1 MIDINVYDEE
11 QGLVITEELEIY
23 VQQILMILNTSTDE
37 IMGCSA
43 LALDLERYVY
53 ETRINNADLEKEI
66 LDKIRLYT
74 TFYDMFTTD
83 VSVNFM
89 KGEHRDICVIDV
101 SIDKTKMF
109 SVVLK

>member
-11 QGLVITEELEIY
+11 QGLVINEELEIY

-37 IMGCSA
+37 IMGCST

-53 ETRINNADLEKEI
+53 ETRINNTDLEKEI

-74 TFYDMFTTD
+74 TLC
-83 VSVNFM
+83 N
-89 KGEHRDICVIDV
+89 
-101 SIDKTKMF
+101 
-109 SVVLK
+109 

>member
-37 IMGCSA
+37 IMGCST

-53 ETRINNADLEKEI
+53 ETRINNTDLEKEI

-74 TFYDMFTTD
+74 TFYDMFTID

-89 KGEHRDICVIDV
+89 KGERRDICVIDI

-109 SVVLK
+109 SVILK